1 MNSLFKIIVSI
12 TSKIFTAEVP
22 KSLAQKKPL
31 TYISINLRS
40 NEQENKQTTKKTKTK
55 KKPNKLYKR

>member
-22 KSLAQKKPL
+22 KSLAQKTLNL
-31 TYISINLRS
+31 TINLRS
-40 NEQENKQTTKKTKTK
+40 NEQENKQTANKTKTK
-55 KKPNKLYKR
+55 KKNKQII

>member
-22 KSLAQKKPL
+22 KSLAQKKTLNL
-31 TYISINLRS
+31 TINLRS
-40 NEQENKQTTKKTKTK
+40 NEQENKQTTNTTKTK
-55 KKPNKLYKR
+55 KKPNKLYKT

>member
-22 KSLAQKKPL
+22 KSLAQKKTLNL
-31 TYISINLRS
+31 TINLRS
-40 NEQENKQTTKKTKTK
+40 TDEQENKQTTNKTKTK

>member
-22 KSLAQKKPL
+22 KSLAQK
-31 TYISINLRS
+31 TINLRS
-40 NEQENKQTTKKTKTK
+40 NEQENKQTTNKTKTK
-55 KKPNKLYKR
+55 KKPNTLYKR

>member
-22 KSLAQKKPL
+22 KSLAQKTLNL
-31 TYISINLRS
+31 TINLRS
-40 NEQENKQTTKKTKTK
+40 TDEQENKQTTNTTKTK

>member
-22 KSLAQKKPL
+22 KSLAQKTLNL
-31 TYISINLRS
+31 TINLRS
-40 NEQENKQTTKKTKTK
+40 NEQENKQTTNTTKTK
-55 KKPNKLYKR
+55 KKTNKLYKR

>member
-22 KSLAQKKPL
+22 KSLAQK
-31 TYISINLRS
+31 TINLRS
-40 NEQENKQTTKKTKTK
+40 NEQENKQTTNTTKTK